1 MTAKLM
7 RWFVTPVVVPLVI
20 FGIAAAIII
29 AIGQTLLN
37 VHVVGKPELERWDL
51 WIALALALLILAGAA
66 FVASRPRRE
75 DSLLD
80 RELVLGSRPF
90 FAPDLPPIDV
100 AARNG
105 PLGTIDDIGPGFM
118 LYARSGALA
127 RVVGVIP
134 GGEEFGRRYRSYLYA
149 QGVHGASDELWIPA
163 EAVMAVYPQTQSAFL
178 AIKGDET
185 ETYGWNRA
193 PEQFRRTPRS
203 VAAL

>member
-7 RWFVTPVVVPLVI
+7 RWFVTPVVVPLVV

-29 AIGQTLLN
+29 VIGETLLG
-37 VHVVGKPELERWDL
+37 VHVAGQSELERLDL
-51 WIALALALLILAGAA
+51 WIGLGLALAILAGAA
-66 FVASRPRRE
+66 FVASRPRRA
-75 DSLLD
+75 DSVLD
-80 RELVLGSRPF
+80 RELVIGNRPF
-90 FAPDLPPIDV
+90 FAPPLPPIDV

-105 PLGTIDDIGPGFM
+105 PLGTVDDIGPGFM

-134 GGEEFGRRYRSYLYA
+134 GGEEFGRRYRAYLYA
-149 QGVHGASDELWIPA
+149 QGVHGASDELWIPS

-185 ETYGWNRA
+185 ETYGWNRP
-193 PEQFRRTPRS
+193 PEQLRRTPRS
-203 VAAL
+203 VAAM